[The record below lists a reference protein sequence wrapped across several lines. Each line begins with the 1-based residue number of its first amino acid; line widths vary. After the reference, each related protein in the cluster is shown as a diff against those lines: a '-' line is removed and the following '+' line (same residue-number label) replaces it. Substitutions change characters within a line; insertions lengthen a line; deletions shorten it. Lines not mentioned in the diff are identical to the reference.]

1 MMTRKQYREC
11 IEMLGISQRGAAKF
25 FDIGERTS
33 RRLAGKHAEI
43 PRPIEM
49 VLRIMAAKKL
59 SPEDVFKLCDIELP
73 ERGFASW
80 LWDDV
85 MHEKIVN
92 KPPSKRRKRKK
103 ALG

>member
-1 MMTRKQYREC
+1 MMTRKQYREY
-11 IEMLGISQRGAAKF
+11 IEMFGMSQRGAAKF

-59 SPEDVFKLCDIELP
+59 SPEGCVRDMRHRTAGARLRLLAV
-73 ERGFASW
+73 G
-80 LWDDV
+80 
-85 MHEKIVN
+85 
-92 KPPSKRRKRKK
+92 RRD
-103 ALG
+103 A